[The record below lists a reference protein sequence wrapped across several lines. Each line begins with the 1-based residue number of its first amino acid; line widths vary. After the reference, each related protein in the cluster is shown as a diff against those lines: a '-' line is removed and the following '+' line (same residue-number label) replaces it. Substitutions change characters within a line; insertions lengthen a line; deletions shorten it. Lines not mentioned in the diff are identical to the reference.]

1 LQQSF
6 EQRAEDFT
14 PRPVDQ
20 AAGHVLTGGMSA
32 GLLEAVGTFDQLLGL
47 LEEIHQGTKAF

>member
-1 LQQSF
+1 MQQSF

-20 AAGHVLTGGMSA
+20 AAGYVLTGGMMA
-32 GLLEAVGTFDQLLGL
+32 GLLDAVSAFVELLGL
-47 LEEIHQGTKAF
+47 LEALDR